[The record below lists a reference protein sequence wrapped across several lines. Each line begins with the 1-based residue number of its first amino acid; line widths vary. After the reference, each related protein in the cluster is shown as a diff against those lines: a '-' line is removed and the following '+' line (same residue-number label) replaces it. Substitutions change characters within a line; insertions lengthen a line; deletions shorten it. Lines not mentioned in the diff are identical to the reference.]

1 LISTSKGCNHGDVR
15 ENQETVEKE
24 GVNNSNPDGVITISR
39 GCNRGDVG
47 RNQEVQR
54 RRYNVSL
61 PRIDL
66 PTLFSLVL
74 LNLYLFFFY
83 FSPLSSFFVLLRRTS
98 KKVSRKR
105 KEKTTTELQPGDYFI
120 CFSILKLINQF
131 S

>member
-1 LISTSKGCNHGDVR
+1 VENGDVR

-39 GCNRGDVG
+39 GCNREDVG

-66 PTLFSLVL
+66 PTLFSPVL

-83 FSPLSSFFVLLRRTS
+83 FSPFSL
-98 KKVSRKR
+98 VS
-105 KEKTTTELQPGDYFI
+105 LF
-120 CFSILKLINQF
+120 C
-131 S
+131 

>member
-1 LISTSKGCNHGDVR
+1 LIPTSKGCNRGDVR

-24 GVNNSNPDGVITISR
+24 GVNNSIPDGVITISR
-39 GCNRGDVG
+39 GCNREDVG

-61 PRIDL
+61 SRIDL

-74 LNLYLFFFY
+74 LNLLSVLLLFLSF
-83 FSPLSSFFVLLRRTS
+83 PSSFFVLLRRTS

-105 KEKTTTELQPGDYFI
+105 KEKTTTELQPGI
-120 CFSILKLINQF
+120 ILFVFLF
-131 S
+131 

>member
-1 LISTSKGCNHGDVR
+1 MDWFPLLKVAIVENGDVR

-39 GCNRGDVG
+39 GCNREDVG

-74 LNLYLFFFY
+74 LNLYLFFY
-83 FSPLSSFFVLLRRTS
+83 FSPFSL
-98 KKVSRKR
+98 VSLFCQEGPQQRCQG
-105 KEKTTTELQPGDYFI
+105 KEKKKLLLNSSQGLFYLFFYF
-120 CFSILKLINQF
+120 KTN
-131 S
+131 